1 MSGREKQLDLP
12 DVNMAFGQSYLVQLR
27 DSSATGGLL
36 PKVMAAYNAGP
47 MPISRW
53 NAEIRDNGDPLLWM
67 ESIPY
72 WETRGYVS
80 IVMRNYWM
88 YERQAGGP
96 SESRIGLAQGL
107 WPKFPGLT
115 GAESVRIAARGN

>member
-1 MSGREKQLDLP
+1 
-12 DVNMAFGQSYLVQLR
+12 
-27 DSSATGGLL
+27 
-36 PKVMAAYNAGP
+36 
-47 MPISRW
+47 MPVARW
-53 NAEIRDNGDPLLWM
+53 NVAIRDNGDPLLWM

-96 SESRIGLAQGL
+96 SESRTGLVQGM